1 MWLSLC
7 MDAPLI
13 IDVRVT
19 AIGSRDGPRDG
30 YAKLLVFEVCQKVES
45 QVTLLGNILN

>member
-13 IDVRVT
+13 IDVRIT
-19 AIGSRDGPRDG
+19 AIGSRDGHET
-30 YAKLLVFEVCQKVES
+30 AV
-45 QVTLLGNILN
+45 LNFWS